1 MRVRPIGA
9 SGRVIAASAVVTA
22 VCLAVP
28 GEILHSVLLDTLSV
42 ALVVLAFMAVGR
54 RRLGLSGWF
63 LAAGIGLWVVGD
75 FLWEFDKYTSGQTPT
90 GNGPAD
96 VLYLLGYLAF
106 AAGLF
111 SMARRNVSDG
121 RWIGIVDALA
131 FSVAV
136 GQGSWQFLIRPALET
151 ATTPLDVGY
160 ATIYPIFDLVLLAA
174 LLWIA
179 LTPGVRRPAT
189 RLFIIGLCSF
199 MVLDVT
205 YALIQN
211 SSSWWVD
218 AVSNLYPMV
227 YAFMIASL
235 WHPSSPGLFGQVG
248 QGSDRLTGGRL
259 FLLGSAL
266 FIIPV
271 LSLVDNAKGGNRSI
285 VSTALSFIVTA
296 FVLLRLSRLVV
307 EREQARIELA
317 AIHDELAATHGA
329 VKFQASHDPLS
340 GLANRSALFEHF
352 SLLADDRRIAVL
364 FTDLDGFKAINDT
377 HGHRAGDQ
385 LLVEVA
391 RRLESVVNHD
401 ELVCRV
407 GGDEFVIVCPVDL
420 SSPDRPLELAGA
432 ISKVLADPIEISV
445 GGEGVR
451 VGVGISVGISRVSP
465 SSSFERLLGEADEAM
480 YAAKRS
486 KCGHVVYGEDVD
498 AMGAMTMAHG
508 HHRTTERDDDY

>member
-1 MRVRPIGA
+1 MRVGRTGA
-9 SGRVIAASAVVTA
+9 SGRVIAAGVVVTG
-22 VCLAVP
+22 VCFVTSS
-28 GEILHSVLLDTLSV
+28 EILHSVVLDSLSV
-42 ALVVLAFMAVGR
+42 TLAVLAFVAVGR
-54 RRLGLSGWF
+54 RRLGWPGWF
-63 LAAGIGLWVVGD
+63 LAGGVGLWVIGD
-75 FLWEFDKYTSGQTPT
+75 FLWEFDKYSSGRTPT

-96 VLYLLGYLAF
+96 VLYLLGYTAF

-111 SMARRNVSDG
+111 TMARRNVSGG
-121 RWIGIVDALA
+121 RRIGMVDALA

-136 GQGSWQFLIRPALET
+136 GQGSWQFLIRPALES

-160 ATIYPIFDLVLLAA
+160 ATIYPIFDLCLLAA

-179 LTPGVRRPAT
+179 LSPGVRRPAT
-189 RLFIIGLCSF
+189 RLFVLGLSSF

-205 YALIQN
+205 YVLIQN

-218 AVSNLYPMV
+218 TVSNLYPMV
-227 YAFMIASL
+227 YALMISAL
-235 WHPSSPGLFGQVG
+235 WHPSSPELFSQAGE
-248 QGSDRLTGGRL
+248 GSDRLTGGRL
-259 FLLGSAL
+259 FLLGSSL

-271 LSLVDNAKGGNRSI
+271 LTLVDNANGKQQSV

-296 FVLLRLSRLVV
+296 FVLLRLARLVAD
-307 EREQARIELA
+307 REQARIQLETVNNELQ
-317 AIHDELAATHGA
+317 ATHGA
-329 VKFQASHDPLS
+329 VKYQATHDPLS

-364 FTDLDGFKAINDT
+364 FADLDGFKSINDT
-377 HGHRAGDQ
+377 HGHQAGDQ

-391 RRLESVVNHD
+391 RRLESVVNVD

-407 GGDEFVIVCPVDL
+407 GGDEFVIVCPVEVASL
-420 SSPDRPLELAGA
+420 GRPLELAGA
-432 ISKVLADPIEISV
+432 ISEVLAEPIDLAV
-445 GGEGVR
+445 GAHGVR
-451 VGVGISVGISRVSP
+451 VGVGISIGISRVSP

-498 AMGAMTMAHG
+498 SMSAMTTAHG
-508 HHRTTERDDDY
+508 HHRTTKRTDQL